1 MKLLHPD
8 FASDASYRARFV
20 REVAVLR
27 KVSGPYLVPLTELCS
42 RARGDAQ
49 GRHPRDADSRNGRL
63 PPPMLTQQTIPITE
77 ERMNFRTAAIVATAV
92 GTLALAGCASSNDP
106 DVVEQA
112 TGGPAKTASSSS
124 TKPTGQLVA
133 SGFGQQD
140 ECVWV
145 TSLVRNTSPHVGQT
159 VTVQFNI
166 LDAHNKIIGSGSQVE
181 SFSQPDQ
188 LLVVGTQVDVKSN
201 EKAAKVKATL
211 LVEDEGTFSTKP
223 LPKIPT
229 SAVHIGK
236 GEYGDTTGTFEVSN
250 PTTAP
255 LKDARV
261 GVICYDTKHNVVG
274 GSSEYPDL
282 VPPSG
287 KIRIESTL
295 NTLGAPAT
303 CDAYAGPGL

>member
-1 MKLLHPD
+1 
-8 FASDASYRARFV
+8 
-20 REVAVLR
+20 
-27 KVSGPYLVPLTELCS
+27 
-42 RARGDAQ
+42 
-49 GRHPRDADSRNGRL
+49 
-63 PPPMLTQQTIPITE
+63 
-77 ERMNFRTAAIVATAV
+77 MNFRTAAILATAMSA
-92 GTLALAGCASSNDP
+92 LALTGCASGKDP

-112 TGGPAKTASSSS
+112 TGGPAKTTSSPSA
-124 TKPTGQLVA
+124 KPSGQLVA

-140 ECVWV
+140 EYVWV

-166 LDAHNKIIGSGSQVE
+166 LDANNKIIGSASQVE
-181 SFSQPDQ
+181 NFSRPDQ
-188 LLVVGTQVDVKSN
+188 LLVVGTQVDVKPN

-223 LPKIPT
+223 FPKIPT
-229 SAVHIGK
+229 SAVHVSK

-250 PTTAP
+250 PTTTP

-261 GVICYDTKHNVVG
+261 GIICYDAKRNVTG

-287 KIRIESTL
+287 KIRVESTL
-295 NTLGAPAT
+295 NTLGTPAT
-303 CDAYAGPGL
+303 CDAYAGPGI

>member
-1 MKLLHPD
+1 
-8 FASDASYRARFV
+8 
-20 REVAVLR
+20 
-27 KVSGPYLVPLTELCS
+27 
-42 RARGDAQ
+42 
-49 GRHPRDADSRNGRL
+49 
-63 PPPMLTQQTIPITE
+63 
-77 ERMNFRTAAIVATAV
+77 MNFRTAAVLATAIS
-92 GTLALAGCASSNDP
+92 TLALAGCASSSDP

-112 TGGPAKTASSSS
+112 TDGPAKATSSSS
-124 TKPTGQLVA
+124 TKPSGQLVA

-140 ECVWV
+140 EYVWV

-166 LDAHNKIIGSGSQVE
+166 LDAHNKIIGSDSQVE

-188 LLVVGTQVDVKSN
+188 LLVVGTQIDVKSN

-211 LVEDEGTFSTKP
+211 LIEDEGTFSTKP
-223 LPKIPT
+223 FPRIPT
-229 SAVHIGK
+229 SPVHISK
-236 GEYGDTTGTFEVSN
+236 GEYGNTTGTFEVSN

-261 GVICYDTKHNVVG
+261 GVICYDAKHNVVG

-287 KIRIESTL
+287 KIRVESTL
-295 NTLGAPAT
+295 NTLRAPAK